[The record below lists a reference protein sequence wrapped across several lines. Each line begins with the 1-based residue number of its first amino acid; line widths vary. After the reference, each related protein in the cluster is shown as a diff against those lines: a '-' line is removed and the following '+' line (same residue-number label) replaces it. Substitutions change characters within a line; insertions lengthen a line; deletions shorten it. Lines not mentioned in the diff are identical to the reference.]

1 MILESIEKVCIRL
14 SSKPPSERSDISE
27 ITQSLQGF
35 GLTETETELALQ
47 FLKRY
52 FLEFDESGSKARLA
66 QYARDI
72 FQE

>member
-1 MILESIEKVCIRL
+1 MILESVEKLCIHL
-14 SSKPPSERSDISE
+14 GSKPPSERLDITE
-27 ITQSLQGF
+27 ITESLQGF
-35 GLTETETELALQ
+35 GLTEAETDLALQ

-52 FLEFDESGSKARLA
+52 FLELDESGSKAKLA

>member
-1 MILESIEKVCIRL
+1 MILESIEKLCIHL
-14 SSKPPSERSDISE
+14 SSKPPYERSDISE
-27 ITQSLQGF
+27 ITESLQGF
-35 GLTETETELALQ
+35 GLTEAETDLALQ

-52 FLEFDESGSKARLA
+52 FLELDESGSKAKLA